1 MIVCRESGVED
12 IDDLYP
18 GKKPGQEQNFEIHP
32 PRGPISVFSFPH
44 LLTDM
49 ATSMVIRRQMCSVC
63 PYLVFPNLVVNMC
76 KKQRRNAI
84 SNRALKVDVL
94 KRVSG

>member
-1 MIVCRESGVED
+1 MTYIQERNQDRNKILKSTHPV
-12 IDDLYP
+12 
-18 GKKPGQEQNFEIHP
+18 GQYIW
-32 PRGPISVFSFPH
+32 VFSFPH

-49 ATSMVIRRQMCSVC
+49 AASMVIRRQMCSVC

-76 KKQRRNAI
+76 KKQRGNAI
-84 SNRALKVDVL
+84 LNRALKVVVL